1 MIDIVQI
8 LIQAGNGGK
17 GCESFFRR
25 ADRKNT
31 PTGGGGGKGGSIIF
45 RADPNAP
52 PISQFCY
59 KRHLIAASG
68 GHGGSN
74 KKRGKNGDDTIILVP
89 IGTRLYNKSQD
100 LLIRDWMKKGEEVIV
115 VEGGRGGTG
124 NQGGGEAT
132 PGDPGAMID
141 LEITV
146 RLPMDVAMIGLPN
159 SGKSSLLNSLSRAHA
174 KVEAY
179 PFATR
184 EPELAVCDFL
194 DYEELK
200 LCEMPSLYEGSHEGR
215 GLGNEFLKHLEMVRF
230 VLYVLDPV
238 SEFAASLQE
247 GLAILKKEVGV
258 VSTRFEELPYA
269 VVINKIDAPGARE
282 RIAAEKWKAD
292 ARTFYV
298 SAQTGEGMDQLKQ
311 FLQGLIIRE

>member
-45 RADPNAP
+45 RADTNAP

-68 GHGGSN
+68 GHGSSN
-74 KKRGKNGDDTIILVP
+74 KKRGKNGEDMIILVP
-89 IGTRLYNKSQD
+89 IGTRLYNKTQD

-124 NQGGGEAT
+124 NQGGGQAT

-146 RLPMDVAMIGLPN
+146 RLPMDVALIGLPN
-159 SGKSSLLNSLSRAHA
+159 SGKSSLLNSLSRARA

-179 PFATR
+179 PFSTR

-238 SEFAASLQE
+238 SEFVGSLKE
-247 GLAILKKEVGV
+247 GLAVLKKEVGV
-258 VSTRFEELPYA
+258 VNERFAELPYA
-269 VVINKIDAPGARE
+269 VVVNKIDVPGARE
-282 RIAAEKWKAD
+282 RITAQKWKPD
-292 ARTFYV
+292 ARIFYV
-298 SAQTGEGMDQLKQ
+298 SAQTGEGLDQLKQ
-311 FLQGLIIRE
+311 FLRELIARE

>member
-1 MIDIVQI
+1 MIDKVEI

-17 GCESFFRR
+17 GCESYFRR
-25 ADRKNT
+25 TDRKT
-31 PTGGGGGKGGSIIF
+31 VPSGGTGGKGGSILF

-52 PISQFCY
+52 PIAQFCY
-59 KRHLIAASG
+59 KRHMIAESG
-68 GHGGSN
+68 SHGGSM
-74 KKRGKNGDDTIILVP
+74 KKRGKNGEDLTFLVP
-89 IGTRLYNKSQD
+89 VGTRLYNKSQD
-100 LLIRDWMKKGEEVIV
+100 LLIRDWMKTGEEVVV
-115 VEGGRGGTG
+115 VEGGRGGAG
-124 NQGGGEAT
+124 NQGGKEAKPGE
-132 PGDPGAMID
+132 PGAMIE

-146 RLPMDVAMIGLPN
+146 RLPVDVALIGLPN

-184 EPELAVCDFL
+184 EPEMAVCDFL
-194 DYEELK
+194 DYEQLK
-200 LCEMPSLYEGSHEGR
+200 LCEMPSLYRGSHEGR

-238 SEFAASLQE
+238 SEFVASLQE
-247 GLAILKKEVGV
+247 GLAVLKKEVSV
-258 VSTRFEELPYA
+258 VSSRFVELPYA

-282 RIAAEKWKAD
+282 RITAEKWKAD

-298 SAQTGEGMDQLKQ
+298 SAQTGEGLEQLKE
-311 FLQGLIIRE
+311 FLQELIVRE